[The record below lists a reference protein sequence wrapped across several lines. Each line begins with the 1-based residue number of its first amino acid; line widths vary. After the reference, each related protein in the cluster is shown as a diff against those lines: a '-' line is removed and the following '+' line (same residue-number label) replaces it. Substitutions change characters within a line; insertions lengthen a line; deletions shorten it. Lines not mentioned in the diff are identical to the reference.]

1 MTIRVLVHCSYFLKR
16 FNSSLPQNIFSV
28 LTYLGSYA
36 PQSFLSTRT
45 HAQHLHRLAAFCL
58 DIIDHPYLEAIQQS
72 GGSLNT
78 GSVEGDCREKMRVAV
93 LLKTILCTHASDV
106 MVFLPMWKD
115 LVARVQRMMAI
126 LYEVELLLPRDA

>member
-1 MTIRVLVHCSYFLKR
+1 
-16 FNSSLPQNIFSV
+16 
-28 LTYLGSYA
+28 
-36 PQSFLSTRT
+36 
-45 HAQHLHRLAAFCL
+45 
-58 DIIDHPYLEAIQQS
+58 
-72 GGSLNT
+72 
-78 GSVEGDCREKMRVAV
+78 MRVAV